1 MFKDF
6 DLSKT
11 GLKRETIDQIQ
22 NCLSRFPEIDKAV
35 LYGSRAKGT
44 FRRGSDI
51 DLSLLGKK
59 IGSSVISKLDI
70 ALDDLMLPYT
80 FDISIYAQIDNDH
93 FKEHI
98 DRVGMIFFEQKPNG

>member
-11 GLKRETIDQIQ
+11 GLKREIIDQIQ

-35 LYGSRAKGT
+35 LYGSRAMGN
-44 FRRGSDI
+44 FRQGSDI

-59 IGSSVISKLDI
+59 IEGSVISSLDD
-70 ALDDLMLPYT
+70 AVDDLMLPYS
-80 FDISIYAQIDNDH
+80 FDISIYSQIDDAH
-93 FKEHI
+93 FKDHI
-98 DRVGMIFFEQKPNG
+98 DRVGMIFFEQKSR